1 MTSLVE
7 QDRQPRRMRRRVA
20 LGATAGI
27 LALGI
32 VWLPSDEGTAQLVL
46 KIACTLALWAFAL
59 TELAV
64 TGHRVRQARA
74 AERRA
79 EHTRQVLA
87 EALDVL
93 PQAIAV
99 FDPADRPVLVNQ
111 RYAELQGPL
120 SPIAGDGGED
130 PSGDSERSLPDG
142 RWIRMDGHRTRNG
155 YRITVSSDMTELKR
169 QKAELARRSRLLET
183 TLNAAERGICIWGP
197 DGRLT
202 MANGQAASLLDLP
215 AEMLA
220 AGRPF
225 AEFQAFLTARG
236 EAALAGAFEAGTAG
250 PPHPPRRHEHLRP
263 DGHVLDVI
271 RTILPDGGRMVSY
284 GDITA
289 RRRVERDLRQGE
301 ERFRRLASATREGVL
316 VHDGN
321 VIIDANDA
329 ALVLLDRTLPDLV
342 GRSAERLIA
351 PADYAALR
359 DTFECGKT
367 RHREVWFLRPDG
379 SRILCEVSQR
389 LASHGGRTTGILTF
403 YDITGYRWIEDQLR
417 AARQRAEAESRAGSD
432 FLAILGKGL
441 QSSLRGTLDSIRQLS
456 EGQLTAGQ
464 REHVQAIRRSVQTIN
479 GTLAEVEDLARIQS
493 GGRQIADNDFDLI
506 DLVEGVAG
514 ALAAQATAKGI
525 DLVSSVAADVPRFVR
540 GDAGRLRKV
549 LTTLIDNAVKFTEQG
564 GVSLSLTASPTDGG
578 AMTEL
583 RFDVADTGIGI
594 TTTNHARV
602 LDGAAG
608 DGMALAIGKRLI
620 ELMGGAIGF
629 DSAPGVGSH
638 FWFVVTME
646 ARAEEAPPGGPD
658 FSGLRVLLIE
668 SNGAS
673 RKALARQL
681 SAWKATVHPVPDGA
695 SALAAAV
702 TASEASSRTVPF
714 DTALIDSQDADL
726 PVTALARRLRDTGI
740 DRLILLCPPGHPVEW
755 HHLEAAGF
763 SSVLRKPAR
772 QAMLA
777 SALGGER
784 VIELGLPDAAYPDRT
799 ARAWDT
805 SGPAAG
811 FSGTDPDGAAAGT
824 GRRLLLVEDSVTN
837 QLVAST
843 LLKMAGYRVDVASN
857 GMEAVSAVKSRS
869 FDLVLMDIAMPE
881 MDGVAATKAIRSLPA
896 PAGHIPIVAM
906 TANAMVGDRERF
918 LEAGM
923 NDYVP
928 KPIERPYLLATIA
941 RWLPA
946 APAEPKRPDDGGPAK
961 GSGSGPVTEPG
972 GDLQRTETR
981 QDVPLDIA
989 VLEQLRHDL
998 DEVVLPDLI
1007 GAFLAEARQRSRR
1020 MADAAAACDLQVIE
1034 REAHT
1039 LKSSA
1044 STFGAVRLAQAVRT
1058 LERTCRTEDTAAVER
1073 MSGAISALIEEA
1085 ADAYRALGLIS
1096 AGEASANEVSTAEV
1110 SGT

>member
-7 QDRQPRRMRRRVA
+7 QDRQPRRMLRRAA
-20 LGATAGI
+20 LAATAGI

-32 VWLPSDEGTAQLVL
+32 VWLPSYEGTAQLVL
-46 KIACTLALWAFAL
+46 KIGCTLALWAFAL

-64 TGHRVRQARA
+64 TSHRVRQARA

-120 SPIAGDGGED
+120 SPMAGDGTED

-155 YRITVSSDMTELKR
+155 YRIAVSSDVTELKR
-169 QKAELARRSRLLET
+169 QKAELARRSRLLEM
-183 TLNAAERGICIWGP
+183 TLNASDRGVCIWGA

-202 MANGQAASLLDLP
+202 MSNAQAVHLLDLP
-215 AEMLA
+215 ADLLT
-220 AGRPF
+220 AGCPF
-225 AEFQAFLTARG
+225 AEFQAFLAARS
-236 EAALAGAFEAGTAG
+236 EEALAGMTQPAPSES
-250 PPHPPRRHEHLRP
+250 PRTPVRYEYVRP
-263 DGHVLDVI
+263 DGHVLDVFVAGM
-271 RTILPDGGRMVSY
+271 PDGGRMVCYS
-284 GDITA
+284 DITA
-289 RRRVERDLRQGE
+289 HRRVERDLREGE

-329 ALVLLDRTLPDLV
+329 ALVLLDRTLRDLV

-359 DTFECGKT
+359 DTFECGRT
-367 RHREVWFLRPDG
+367 RHREAWFLRPDG

-389 LASHGGRTTGILTF
+389 LASHGGRSTGILTF

-417 AARQRAEAESRAGSD
+417 AARQRAETESRAGSD
-432 FLAILGKGL
+432 FLAILCKSL
-441 QSSLRGTLDSIRQLS
+441 RSSLSGTLDSIRQLS

-464 REHVQAIRRSVQTIN
+464 REHVQAIRRSVQTIT

-583 RFDVADTGIGI
+583 RFDVTDTGIGI

-602 LDGAAG
+602 LEGAAG

-620 ELMGGAIGF
+620 QLMGGAIGF
-629 DSAPGVGSH
+629 DSAPGVGTH

-646 ARAEEAPPGGPD
+646 TRAEEAPPGGPD

-681 SAWKATVHPVPDGA
+681 SAWNATVHAVPDGA
-695 SALAAAV
+695 SALAATV
-702 TASEASSRTVPF
+702 TASEGSSQPVPF

-784 VIELGLPDAAYPDRT
+784 VIELGLPDVAYPDQAT
-799 ARAWDT
+799 RAWDT
-805 SGPAAG
+805 SGPITDCSGAG

-896 PAGHIPIVAM
+896 PAGRIPIVAM

-946 APAEPKRPDDGGPAK
+946 APAELKRSNDGGPAK
-961 GSGSGPVTEPG
+961 GSGPVTEPG
-972 GDLQRTETR
+972 GDLQRTDTPK
-981 QDVPLDIA
+981 DVPLDIA

-998 DEVVLPDLI
+998 DEIVLPDLI
-1007 GAFLAEARQRSRR
+1007 AAFLAEARQRSWR
-1020 MADAAAACDLQVIE
+1020 MANAAAAGDLPVIE

-1058 LERTCRTEDTAAVER
+1058 LERTCRTEDAAAVER
-1073 MSGAISALIEEA
+1073 MSGAISALVEEA

-1096 AGEASANEVSTAEV
+1096 AGEVLASEV

>member
-7 QDRQPRRMRRRVA
+7 QDRQPRRMLRRVA
-20 LGATAGI
+20 LAAIAGI

-32 VWLPSDEGTAQLVL
+32 VWLPSYEGTAQLVL
-46 KIACTLALWAFAL
+46 KVGCTLALWAFAL
-59 TELAV
+59 TELAI
-64 TGHRVRQARA
+64 TSHRVRQARA

-120 SPIAGDGGED
+120 SPMAGGGAED

-155 YRITVSSDMTELKR
+155 YRITVSSDVTELKR

-183 TLNAAERGICIWGP
+183 TLNAADRGICIWGP

-215 AEMLA
+215 AEMLT
-220 AGRPF
+220 AGRAF
-225 AEFQAFLTARG
+225 DEFQAFLTARG
-236 EAALAGAFEAGTAG
+236 EAALAGALDPGTAEPG
-250 PPHPPRRHEHLRP
+250 TAASPRVPLRYEHRRP

-289 RRRVERDLRQGE
+289 LRRVERDLREGE

-359 DTFECGKT
+359 DTFECGRT
-367 RHREVWFLRPDG
+367 RHREAWFLRPDG

-432 FLAILGKGL
+432 FLAILGKGVR
-441 QSSLRGTLDSIRQLS
+441 SSLRGTLDSIRQLS

-525 DLVSSVAADVPRFVR
+525 DLVSSVAADVPRIVR

-646 ARAEEAPPGGPD
+646 TRTEEAPAGGPD

-681 SAWKATVHPVPDGA
+681 SAWKATVHAVPDGA

-702 TASEASSRTVPF
+702 TASEGSSRPVPF

-784 VIELGLPDAAYPDRT
+784 VIELGLPDAAYPDQA

-805 SGPAAG
+805 SGLAG
-811 FSGTDPDGAAAGT
+811 FSPITPGPITPEPI
-824 GRRLLLVEDSVTN
+824 R
-837 QLVAST
+837 
-843 LLKMAGYRVDVASN
+843 M
-857 GMEAVSAVKSRS
+857 
-869 FDLVLMDIAMPE
+869 VL
-881 MDGVAATKAIRSLPA
+881 RPA
-896 PAGHIPIVAM
+896 PGEDCCWSK
-906 TANAMVGDRERF
+906 TASR
-918 LEAGM
+918 
-923 NDYVP
+923 
-928 KPIERPYLLATIA
+928 TS
-941 RWLPA
+941 W
-946 APAEPKRPDDGGPAK
+946 
-961 GSGSGPVTEPG
+961 SPV
-972 GDLQRTETR
+972 R
-981 QDVPLDIA
+981 
-989 VLEQLRHDL
+989 
-998 DEVVLPDLI
+998 
-1007 GAFLAEARQRSRR
+1007 
-1020 MADAAAACDLQVIE
+1020 C
-1034 REAHT
+1034 
-1039 LKSSA
+1039 
-1044 STFGAVRLAQAVRT
+1044 
-1058 LERTCRTEDTAAVER
+1058 
-1073 MSGAISALIEEA
+1073 
-1085 ADAYRALGLIS
+1085 
-1096 AGEASANEVSTAEV
+1096 
-1110 SGT
+1110 

>member
-1 MTSLVE
+1 
-7 QDRQPRRMRRRVA
+7 
-20 LGATAGI
+20 
-27 LALGI
+27 
-32 VWLPSDEGTAQLVL
+32 
-46 KIACTLALWAFAL
+46 
-59 TELAV
+59 
-64 TGHRVRQARA
+64 
-74 AERRA
+74 
-79 EHTRQVLA
+79 
-87 EALDVL
+87 
-93 PQAIAV
+93 
-99 FDPADRPVLVNQ
+99 
-111 RYAELQGPL
+111 
-120 SPIAGDGGED
+120 
-130 PSGDSERSLPDG
+130 
-142 RWIRMDGHRTRNG
+142 
-155 YRITVSSDMTELKR
+155 
-169 QKAELARRSRLLET
+169 
-183 TLNAAERGICIWGP
+183 
-197 DGRLT
+197 
-202 MANGQAASLLDLP
+202 
-215 AEMLA
+215 
-220 AGRPF
+220 
-225 AEFQAFLTARG
+225 
-236 EAALAGAFEAGTAG
+236 
-250 PPHPPRRHEHLRP
+250 
-263 DGHVLDVI
+263 
-271 RTILPDGGRMVSY
+271 
-284 GDITA
+284 
-289 RRRVERDLRQGE
+289 
-301 ERFRRLASATREGVL
+301 
-316 VHDGN
+316 
-321 VIIDANDA
+321 
-329 ALVLLDRTLPDLV
+329 
-342 GRSAERLIA
+342 
-351 PADYAALR
+351 
-359 DTFECGKT
+359 
-367 RHREVWFLRPDG
+367 
-379 SRILCEVSQR
+379 
-389 LASHGGRTTGILTF
+389 
-403 YDITGYRWIEDQLR
+403 
-417 AARQRAEAESRAGSD
+417 
-432 FLAILGKGL
+432 
-441 QSSLRGTLDSIRQLS
+441 
-456 EGQLTAGQ
+456 
-464 REHVQAIRRSVQTIN
+464 
-479 GTLAEVEDLARIQS
+479 
-493 GGRQIADNDFDLI
+493 
-506 DLVEGVAG
+506 
-514 ALAAQATAKGI
+514 
-525 DLVSSVAADVPRFVR
+525 
-540 GDAGRLRKV
+540 
-549 LTTLIDNAVKFTEQG
+549 
-564 GVSLSLTASPTDGG
+564 
-578 AMTEL
+578 MTEL

-629 DSAPGVGSH
+629 DSAPGLGSH

-646 ARAEEAPPGGPD
+646 TRTEEAPAGGPD

-681 SAWKATVHPVPDGA
+681 SAWKATVHAVPDGA

-702 TASEASSRTVPF
+702 TASEGSSQPVPF

-784 VIELGLPDAAYPDRT
+784 VIELGLPDAAYPDQT

-805 SGPAAG
+805 SGLAG
-811 FSGTDPDGAAAGT
+811 FFGANYSGANHSGANHSGTDPDGAAAGT

-843 LLKMAGYRVDVASN
+843 LLKIAGYRVDVASN

-881 MDGVAATKAIRSLPA
+881 MDGVAATKAIRALPA
-896 PAGHIPIVAM
+896 PAGRIPIVAM
-906 TANAMVGDRERF
+906 TANAMIGDRERF

-946 APAEPKRPDDGGPAK
+946 APAGLKRPDDGGPAT
-961 GSGSGPVTEPG
+961 GSGSVTEPG
-972 GDLQRTETR
+972 ADLQRTDAR

-1007 GAFLAEARQRSRR
+1007 GAFLAEARQRSRH
-1020 MADAAAACDLQVIE
+1020 MADAAAASDLQVIE

-1058 LERTCRTEDTAAVER
+1058 LERTCRTEDAAAVER
-1073 MSGAISALIEEA
+1073 MSRAISALVEEA

-1096 AGEASANEVSTAEV
+1096 AGEVSASEVPAGEV

>member
-1 MTSLVE
+1 ML
-7 QDRQPRRMRRRVA
+7 RRVA
-20 LGATAGI
+20 LAAIAGI

-32 VWLPSDEGTAQLVL
+32 VWLPSNEGTAQLVL

-64 TGHRVRQARA
+64 TSHRVRQARA

-87 EALDVL
+87 ESLDVL

-120 SPIAGDGGED
+120 SPMAGGAED

-155 YRITVSSDMTELKR
+155 YRIAVSSDVTELKR
-169 QKAELARRSRLLET
+169 QKAELARRSRLLEM
-183 TLNAAERGICIWGP
+183 TLNASDRGVCIWGA

-202 MANGQAASLLDLP
+202 MSNAQAVHLLDLP
-215 AEMLA
+215 ADLLT

-225 AEFQAFLTARG
+225 AEFQAFLAARS
-236 EAALAGAFEAGTAG
+236 EEALAGMAQPTPSES
-250 PPHPPRRHEHLRP
+250 PRTPVRYEYVRP
-263 DGHVLDVI
+263 DGHVLDVFVAGM
-271 RTILPDGGRMVSY
+271 PDGGRMVCYS
-284 GDITA
+284 DITA
-289 RRRVERDLRQGE
+289 HRRVERDLREGE

-329 ALVLLDRTLPDLV
+329 ALVLLDRTLRDLV

-359 DTFECGKT
+359 DTFECGRT
-367 RHREVWFLRPDG
+367 RHREAWFLRPDG

-389 LASHGGRTTGILTF
+389 LASHGGRSTGVLTF

-441 QSSLRGTLDSIRQLS
+441 RSSLRGTLDSIRQLS

-549 LTTLIDNAVKFTEQG
+549 LTTLIDNAVKFTDQG
-564 GVSLSLTASPTDGG
+564 GVSLSLTASPIDGG

-583 RFDVADTGIGI
+583 RFDVTDTGIGI

-602 LDGAAG
+602 LEGAAG

-646 ARAEEAPPGGPD
+646 TRAEEALPGGPD

-681 SAWKATVHPVPDGA
+681 SAWNAAVHAVPDGA

-702 TASEASSRTVPF
+702 TASEGSSRTVPF
-714 DTALIDSQDADL
+714 DAALIDSQDADL

-784 VIELGLPDAAYPDRT
+784 VIELGLPDAAYPDQA

-805 SGPAAG
+805 SGPITDRSGAG

-843 LLKMAGYRVDVASN
+843 LLKMAGYRVEVASN

-896 PAGHIPIVAM
+896 PAGRIPIVAM

-946 APAEPKRPDDGGPAK
+946 APAELKRSDDGGPAE
-961 GSGSGPVTEPG
+961 GSGPVTEPG
-972 GDLQRTETR
+972 GDLQRTDTP

-1007 GAFLAEARQRSRR
+1007 AAFLAEARQRSRR
-1020 MADAAAACDLQVIE
+1020 MADAAAAGDLPVIE

-1058 LERTCRTEDTAAVER
+1058 LERTCRTEDAEAVER
-1073 MSGAISALIEEA
+1073 MSGAISALVEEA

-1096 AGEASANEVSTAEV
+1096 AGEVMAGEI

>member
-1 MTSLVE
+1 
-7 QDRQPRRMRRRVA
+7 
-20 LGATAGI
+20 
-27 LALGI
+27 
-32 VWLPSDEGTAQLVL
+32 
-46 KIACTLALWAFAL
+46 
-59 TELAV
+59 
-64 TGHRVRQARA
+64 
-74 AERRA
+74 
-79 EHTRQVLA
+79 
-87 EALDVL
+87 
-93 PQAIAV
+93 
-99 FDPADRPVLVNQ
+99 
-111 RYAELQGPL
+111 
-120 SPIAGDGGED
+120 
-130 PSGDSERSLPDG
+130 
-142 RWIRMDGHRTRNG
+142 
-155 YRITVSSDMTELKR
+155 
-169 QKAELARRSRLLET
+169 
-183 TLNAAERGICIWGP
+183 
-197 DGRLT
+197 
-202 MANGQAASLLDLP
+202 
-215 AEMLA
+215 
-220 AGRPF
+220 
-225 AEFQAFLTARG
+225 
-236 EAALAGAFEAGTAG
+236 
-250 PPHPPRRHEHLRP
+250 
-263 DGHVLDVI
+263 
-271 RTILPDGGRMVSY
+271 
-284 GDITA
+284 
-289 RRRVERDLRQGE
+289 
-301 ERFRRLASATREGVL
+301 

-359 DTFECGKT
+359 DTFECGRT
-367 RHREVWFLRPDG
+367 RHREAWFLRPDG

-432 FLAILGKGL
+432 FLATLGKGL
-441 QSSLRGTLDSIRQLS
+441 RSSLRGTLDSIRQLS

-464 REHVQAIRRSVQTIN
+464 GEHVQAIRRSVQTIN

-514 ALAAQATAKGI
+514 ALAPQATAKGI

-549 LTTLIDNAVKFTEQG
+549 LSTLIDNAIKFTEQG

-583 RFDVADTGIGI
+583 RFDVTDTGIGI

-608 DGMALAIGKRLI
+608 DGMALTIGKRLI

-646 ARAEEAPPGGPD
+646 TRAEEAPAGGPD

-681 SAWKATVHPVPDGA
+681 SAWNATVHAVPDGA

-702 TASEASSRTVPF
+702 TVSEGVSQTVPF

-784 VIELGLPDAAYPDRT
+784 VIELGLPDAAYPDQA

-805 SGPAAG
+805 SGPITDCSGAG

-896 PAGHIPIVAM
+896 PAGRIPIIAM

-946 APAEPKRPDDGGPAK
+946 APAELKRSDDGGPAK
-961 GSGSGPVTEPG
+961 GSGPVTEPG
-972 GDLQRTETR
+972 GDLQRTGTR

-1007 GAFLAEARQRSRR
+1007 GAFLTEARQRSRR
-1020 MADAAAACDLQVIE
+1020 MADAAAAGDLPVIE

-1044 STFGAVRLAQAVRT
+1044 STFGAVRLAQVVRT
-1058 LERTCRTEDTAAVER
+1058 LERTCRTEDAAAVER
-1073 MSGAISALIEEA
+1073 MSGAISPLVEEA

-1096 AGEASANEVSTAEV
+1096 AGEVLATEVSAGEA